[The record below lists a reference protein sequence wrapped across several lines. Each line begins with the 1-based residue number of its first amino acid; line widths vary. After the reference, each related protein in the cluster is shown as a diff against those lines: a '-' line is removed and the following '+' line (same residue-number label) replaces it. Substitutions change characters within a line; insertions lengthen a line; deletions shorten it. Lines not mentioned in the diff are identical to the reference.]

1 MNLITVIR
9 KLTDVY
15 AKNPNSYIGRTL
27 LLLTEQLDQIE
38 AEANKVEQWRNI
50 DIAEGTTLD
59 EFGAERGQS
68 RGQATDEVMRALVK
82 TKIAQNNSDGT
93 VPFLISFISLL
104 LKIHPS
110 EVIITSLAKDGKSA
124 TLHVNVPADSVVPT
138 GLSLRQFGQLL
149 NVVAASGVRVEAL
162 FEGTFA
168 FSDDYNESQFD
179 DEKGFADDAQT
190 IGGTMGHIYDP
201 TEDINLPIS

>member
-1 MNLITVIR
+1 MNAITVIR

-27 LLLTEQLDQIE
+27 LILTEQLDQIE
-38 AEANKVEQWRNI
+38 QQGIKVEQWRNI
-50 DIAEGTTLD
+50 DVAEGTTLD

-68 RGQATDEVMRALVK
+68 RGQVNDEVMRALVK

-93 VPFLISFISLL
+93 VPFLISFITLL
-104 LKIHPS
+104 LKIPAS
-110 EVIITSLAKDGKSA
+110 EVIITSLADVGKSA

-138 GLSLRQFGQLL
+138 GLSLKQFGQLL
-149 NVVAASGVRVEAL
+149 NVIAASGVRVEAL
-162 FEGTFA
+162 FEGTFS

-190 IGGTMGHIYDP
+190 IGGTLGAVYDP
-201 TEDINLPIS
+201 TDDISLPI

>member
-15 AKNPNSYIGRTL
+15 AKNPNSYVGRTL
-27 LLLTEQLDQIE
+27 LLLTEQLNQIE

-59 EFGAERGQS
+59 EVGAERGQS
-68 RGQATDEVMRALVK
+68 RGQVTDEVMRALIK

-93 VPFLISFISLL
+93 VPFIINFISLL
-104 LKIHPS
+104 LKIPTS
-110 EVIITSLAKDGKSA
+110 EVIITSLAEVGKSA

-149 NVVAASGVRVEAL
+149 NAVAASGVRVEAL

-190 IGGTMGHIYDP
+190 IGGTLGAVYDP
-201 TEDINLPIS
+201 TDDISLPI